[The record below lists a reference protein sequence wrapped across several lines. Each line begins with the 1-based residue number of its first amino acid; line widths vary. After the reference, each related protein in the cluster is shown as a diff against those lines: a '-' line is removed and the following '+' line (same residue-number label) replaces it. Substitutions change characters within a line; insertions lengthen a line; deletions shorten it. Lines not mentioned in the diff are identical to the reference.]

1 MKKVSYFRRKIS
13 EITLRTKFRGTLTTC
28 KPCFS
33 APEAMPGNTLCQ
45 HRVKFPY
52 IIYDGVDTSFI
63 GRHPAIPLTPLSL
76 IRTSMEPSKS
86 AAPARA
92 TAPHIAIAGEGLP
105 ADKRPLAI
113 ATLLIAVGLATLDTA
128 IANTALPVM
137 ATDLHTTPASSVWI
151 VTAYQLAMMVSLLP
165 LAALGE
171 IIGYRRIYI
180 GGLALFTVASLLCA
194 LAWSLPS
201 LTVARFLQGLGGAG
215 IMSVN
220 TALIRFIYP
229 TRSLGRGVG
238 LNTLIVAVA
247 FTVGPSVASAILAIA
262 PWPWLFAVNVPLG
275 ILGLALAIPSL
286 PHTKKSAHHFDIKSA
301 ALNAAAFGLLI
312 LAIGEGAHQAETGV
326 VIAEFIAAIV
336 CAVLLMRHEAAHPA
350 PMLPVDLFR
359 RPMFALSA
367 VTAVCSF
374 AAQGLAFV
382 SLPFFFHHDLGR
394 TQVEIGLLMTP
405 WPVAVAITAPIA
417 GRLSDRYP
425 AGILGGFGLALLC
438 IGLLLMTFMP
448 AAPSSLDIS
457 WRMLICGMGFGFFQS
472 PNLKALMT
480 SAPPE
485 RSGGASGIVAT
496 ARLFGQSIGAALV
509 ALCFSMSALHGSRL
523 ALGLGAGFA
532 GAACLASFLRL
543 LTNSAIVP
551 HATK

>member
-1 MKKVSYFRRKIS
+1 
-13 EITLRTKFRGTLTTC
+13 
-28 KPCFS
+28 
-33 APEAMPGNTLCQ
+33 
-45 HRVKFPY
+45 
-52 IIYDGVDTSFI
+52 
-63 GRHPAIPLTPLSL
+63 
-76 IRTSMEPSKS
+76 MEPSKS
-86 AAPARA
+86 TA
-92 TAPHIAIAGEGLP
+92 TASAPHHHIVIAGEGLP
-105 ADKRPLAI
+105 DDKRTLAI
-113 ATLLIAVGLATLDTA
+113 ITLLIAVGLATLDTA

-137 ATDLHTTPASSVWI
+137 AKDLNTTPAASVWI

-171 IIGYRRIYI
+171 IVGYRRIYI
-180 GGLALFTVASLLCA
+180 AGLALFTAASLLCA
-194 LAWSLPS
+194 VAWSLPS

-220 TALIRFIYP
+220 TALIRYIYP

-238 LNTLIVAVA
+238 INTLIVAIA
-247 FTVGPSVASAILAIA
+247 FTVGPSVASGILAIA

-275 ILGLALAIPSL
+275 VIGLLMAIPAL
-286 PHTKKSAHHFDIKSA
+286 PHTPKSTHYFDIKSA
-301 ALNAAAFGLLI
+301 LLNAAAFGLLI
-312 LAIGEGAHQAETGV
+312 LAIGEGAHQAETSV
-326 VIAEFIAAIV
+326 VVAEFIAALV
-336 CAVLLMRHEAAHPA
+336 CGYLLMRREASHPA

-394 TQVEIGLLMTP
+394 SQVDIGLLMTP
-405 WPVAVAITAPIA
+405 WPVAVAIMAPIA

-425 AGILGGFGLALLC
+425 AGMLGGFGLALLC
-438 IGLLLMTFMP
+438 IGLVLMTLMP
-448 AAPSSLDIS
+448 ANPSVFDIS
-457 WRMLICGMGFGFFQS
+457 WRMLVCGMGFGFFQS

-543 LTNSAIVP
+543 LTTNPAASYA
-551 HATK
+551 KK

>member
-1 MKKVSYFRRKIS
+1 METPTPSPSGK
-13 EITLRTKFRGTLTTC
+13 T
-28 KPCFS
+28 
-33 APEAMPGNTLCQ
+33 Q
-45 HRVKFPY
+45 HIV
-52 IIYDGVDTSFI
+52 T
-63 GRHPAIPLTPLSL
+63 
-76 IRTSMEPSKS
+76 
-86 AAPARA
+86 
-92 TAPHIAIAGEGLP
+92 AGEGLP
-105 ADKRPLAI
+105 ADKRTLAI
-113 ATLLIAVGLATLDTA
+113 VTLSIAVGLATLDTA

-137 ATDLHTTPASSVWI
+137 AIDLHTTPAASVWI

-171 IIGYRRIYI
+171 IVGYRRIYI
-180 GGLALFTVASLLCA
+180 GGLALFTAASLLCA
-194 LAWSLPS
+194 VAWSLPT
-201 LTVARFLQGLGGAG
+201 LVVARFLQGLGGAG

-220 TALIRFIYP
+220 SALIRFIYP

-238 LNTLIVAVA
+238 LNTLIVAIA

-275 ILGLALAIPSL
+275 LIGLALAIPSL
-286 PHTKKSAHHFDIKSA
+286 PYTPKSPHHFDIKTA
-301 ALNAAAFGLLI
+301 LLNAAAFGLLI
-312 LAIGEGAHQAETGV
+312 LSIGEGAHQADANVVGMEFVAALICGV
-326 VIAEFIAAIV
+326 F
-336 CAVLLMRHEAAHPA
+336 LLRRQASHPA

-405 WPVAVAITAPIA
+405 WPVAVAIMAPIA

-425 AGILGGFGLALLC
+425 AGILGGFGLALLSV
-438 IGLLLMTFMP
+438 GMLLMAFMP
-448 AAPSSLDIS
+448 EQPSVFDIS
-457 WRMLICGMGFGFFQS
+457 WRMGFGFFQS

-480 SAPPE
+480 SAPAE

-509 ALCFSMSALHGSRL
+509 ALCFSVSTLHGSRL

-543 LTNSAIVP
+543 LTTNPGSPQAV
-551 HATK
+551 K

>member
-1 MKKVSYFRRKIS
+1 
-13 EITLRTKFRGTLTTC
+13 
-28 KPCFS
+28 
-33 APEAMPGNTLCQ
+33 
-45 HRVKFPY
+45 
-52 IIYDGVDTSFI
+52 
-63 GRHPAIPLTPLSL
+63 
-76 IRTSMEPSKS
+76 MEPSKS
-86 AAPARA
+86 AVNNAS
-92 TAPHIAIAGEGLP
+92 APHIVVAGEGLP
-105 ADKRPLAI
+105 ADKRNLAI
-113 ATLLIAVGLATLDTA
+113 ITLLIAVGLATLDTA

-137 ATDLHTTPASSVWI
+137 ATDLHTTPATSVWI
-151 VTAYQLAMMVSLLP
+151 VTAYQLAMMMSLLP

-180 GGLALFTVASLLCA
+180 AGLALFTVASLLCA
-194 LAWSLPS
+194 VAWSLPS

-220 TALIRFIYP
+220 SALIRFIYP

-275 ILGLALAIPSL
+275 IIGLVLAIPSL
-286 PHTKKSAHHFDIKSA
+286 PHTQRSTHHFDIKSA
-301 ALNAAAFGLLI
+301 LLNAAAFGLLI
-312 LAIGEGAHQAETGV
+312 LAIGEGAHQAPATLV
-326 VIAEFIAAIV
+326 TMEFAAALI
-336 CAVLLMRHEAAHPA
+336 CGMFLLRRQATHPA

-359 RPMFALSA
+359 RPMFSLSA
-367 VTAVCSF
+367 ITAVCSF

-405 WPVAVAITAPIA
+405 WPVAVAIMAPIA

-438 IGLLLMTFMP
+438 IGMLMMTFMP
-448 AAPSSLDIS
+448 AAPSALDIS

-480 SAPPE
+480 SAPAE

-496 ARLFGQSIGAALV
+496 ARLFGQSTGAALV

-543 LTNSAIVP
+543 FTSKTTLS

>member
-1 MKKVSYFRRKIS
+1 
-13 EITLRTKFRGTLTTC
+13 
-28 KPCFS
+28 
-33 APEAMPGNTLCQ
+33 
-45 HRVKFPY
+45 
-52 IIYDGVDTSFI
+52 
-63 GRHPAIPLTPLSL
+63 
-76 IRTSMEPSKS
+76 MEPSKS
-86 AAPARA
+86 TAPA
-92 TAPHIAIAGEGLP
+92 PHHHIVIAGEGLP
-105 ADKRPLAI
+105 DDKRNLAI
-113 ATLLIAVGLATLDTA
+113 ITLLIAVALATLDTA

-137 ATDLHTTPASSVWI
+137 AKDLNTTPAGSVWI

-180 GGLALFTVASLLCA
+180 AGLALFTVASLLCA
-194 LAWSLPS
+194 VAWSLPA

-238 LNTLIVAVA
+238 LNTLIVALS
-247 FTVGPSVASAILAIA
+247 FTIGPSVASAILAIA

-275 ILGLALAIPSL
+275 IIGLVLAIPSL
-286 PHTKKSAHHFDIKSA
+286 PHTPKSSHHFDIKSA
-301 ALNAAAFGLLI
+301 LLNAAAFGLLI
-312 LAIGEGAHQAETGV
+312 LAIGEGAHQAETAV
-326 VIAEFIAAIV
+326 VVAEFVAALVFGI
-336 CAVLLMRHEAAHPA
+336 LLLRREASHPA
-350 PMLPVDLFR
+350 PMFPVDLFR
-359 RPMFALSA
+359 RPMFSLSA

-394 TQVEIGLLMTP
+394 SQVDIGLLMTP
-405 WPVAVAITAPIA
+405 WPVAVAIMAPIA
-417 GRLSDRYP
+417 GRLSDHYP
-425 AGILGGFGLALLC
+425 AGLLGGFGLAMLC
-438 IGLLLMTFMP
+438 VGLLLMTLMP
-448 AAPSSLDIS
+448 EAPSVFEIS
-457 WRMLICGMGFGFFQS
+457 WRMFVCGMGFGFFQS

-543 LTNSAIVP
+543 LTTHPGASYV
-551 HATK
+551 KK